1 MSEQQ
6 IEAGLQ
12 SLENSLKQMK
22 ALVAWEELK
31 RAEARPHQPP
41 AFQIYDPTE
50 TDLRNEYSYFLS
62 TSIKIHTI
70 LREHGASLSDK
81 TRESIARQMVKIE
94 QEVHGLNLH
103 QRFWKC

>member
-12 SLENSLKQMK
+12 SLENSLKQIRS
-22 ALVAWEELK
+22 LLAWEQLK
-31 RAEARPHQPP
+31 QAEARPNQPP
-41 AFQIYDPTE
+41 AFQINDPIE
-50 TDLRNEYSYFLS
+50 TDLRNEYTHFLS